1 MQLELGENPM
11 IWYFPF
17 FLKKQTCKMPEKEG
31 RESFSVPK
39 TLVIVFTW
47 WNIGGGG
54 VRGCFKTDNYPKVLV
69 NDL

>member
-1 MQLELGENPM
+1 
-11 IWYFPF
+11 
-17 FLKKQTCKMPEKEG
+17 MPVKEG
-31 RESFSVPK
+31 RESLSVPK